1 LFLIRVRGIILLKL
15 EIKMFRKLALRF
27 VKTEHLVLALYELN
41 LDRSRDR
48 KKVARKL
55 KAELLL
61 ARELLRRGVKF
72 WA

>member
-1 LFLIRVRGIILLKL
+1 MVYKL
-15 EIKMFRKLALRF
+15 EVRMFRKLALRF
-27 VKTEHLVLALYELN
+27 VKTEHIALALYELN
-41 LDRSRDR
+41 LDRTRDR
-48 KKVARKL
+48 KKVAKNL

>member
-1 LFLIRVRGIILLKL
+1 
-15 EIKMFRKLALRF
+15 MFRKLLLRF

-41 LDRSRDR
+41 LDRSRSVKIKD
-48 KKVARKL
+48 KKL

-61 ARELLRRGVKF
+61 ARELVRRGVKF

>member
-1 LFLIRVRGIILLKL
+1 
-15 EIKMFRKLALRF
+15 MFRKLALRF

-41 LDRSRDR
+41 LDRTRDR

-61 ARELLRRGVKF
+61 ARELLRRDVKF

>member
-1 LFLIRVRGIILLKL
+1 M
-15 EIKMFRKLALRF
+15 MFRKLLLRF

-41 LDRSRDR
+41 LDRSRSVKIKD
-48 KKVARKL
+48 KKL

-61 ARELLRRGVKF
+61 ARELVRRGVKF

>member
-1 LFLIRVRGIILLKL
+1 
-15 EIKMFRKLALRF
+15 MFRRLALRI
-27 VKTEHLVLALYELN
+27 VKTEPLVLALYELN
-41 LDRSRDR
+41 LDRTRSV
-48 KKVARKL
+48 KKKDKKL